1 MRIKASR
8 LMLILALLSI
18 TNSYQVAEAAY
29 DGPALLTSCVN
40 ALNDPAYTKSS
51 LAILIL
57 GSSGTQASLEAA
69 MTNGTYRVWVASGAG
84 TFGGSASSSAQDIFC
99 GDANDNSVANL
110 DANGGQHD
118 FFFGGAG
125 NDAVTTGMWDSTF
138 FGGLGDDSAAGVYEY
153 SNFYGG
159 PGTDTPSNVSTGSFA
174 SNVYADGPTIT
185 SVTSNLANGSY
196 RTGQVI
202 DVRVTF
208 SEIVNVTG
216 TPQLTLETGSTDR
229 TVDYSSGS
237 GSTVLVFNYTVQ
249 AGDTSSDLSYVGI
262 SSLTH
267 NGGGIRQTP
276 LNDATLT
283 LPSPGTTNSLSANK
297 ALVIDT
303 TAPNYSSAAV
313 STDGNQVILTYSENL
328 FATTAATSAFAVT
341 VAGVSRSISTVSISG
356 STVILNL
363 SSAIRQSQV
372 VTFTYTDPSGIDD
385 TNAIQDSAGN
395 DAATRSST
403 SVTNNSTVQVA
414 QTALTIVSNVA
425 SKSYPYS
432 QLLTLSTS
440 GGSGSGNVT
449 YAITAGGTA
458 SSCTLSS
465 DTATVTLTAS
475 TSGTCVI
482 AATKAASG
490 EYLSAT
496 TATPVTFEFSK
507 ASQSSITVTSTSVSY
522 GTNLNLTSSG
532 GSTGGAYSYT
542 KVSGNC
548 NVAGSILTPTA
559 TGTCVIRSSLA
570 TDTNYLA
577 EQSTDTTVTISAS
590 TVSASISLDAGTLV
604 FRLTKTITAS
614 ASVAGKV
621 TFKVNGKKL
630 PGCINKSV
638 SALNSF
644 TATCAYKPSTR
655 GYIIISTTLNP
666 TDPSYIGTTTTSERL
681 FVVNRSGSR

>member
-8 LMLILALLSI
+8 LMLILTLFTAPFNAPS
-18 TNSYQVAEAAY
+18 AFAA
-29 DGPALLTSCVN
+29 DGPGLLTSCVN

-57 GSSGTQASLEAA
+57 GSGKTQADLETVL
-69 MTNGTYRVWVASGAG
+69 TNGTFSVWVASGSGA
-84 TFGGSASSSAQDIFC
+84 FGGSASSTAQDIFC
-99 GDANDNSVANL
+99 GNDSDNSVANL

-125 NDAVTTGMWDSTF
+125 NDSVTNGMWDSTF
-138 FGGLGDDSAAGVYEY
+138 FGGLGDDTAAGVYEY

-185 SVTSNLANGSY
+185 SVTSNISDGTY
-196 RTGQVI
+196 KTGQVI
-202 DVRVTF
+202 DIRVTF
-208 SEIVNVTG
+208 SQIVNVTG

-267 NGGGIRQTP
+267 NSGGIRQSP
-276 LNDATLT
+276 FNDAVLT
-283 LPSPGTTNSLSANK
+283 LPSPGTSNSLSANK

-303 TAPNYSSAAV
+303 TAPTYSSAAV
-313 STDGNQVILTYSENL
+313 STDGNQVILTYNENL
-328 FATTAATSAFAVT
+328 SATTAATSAFTVT
-341 VAGVSRSISTVSISG
+341 VAGSSRSISSVSISG
-356 STVILNL
+356 ATVILNL
-363 SSAIRQSQV
+363 SSAIRQSQA
-372 VTFTYTDPSGIDD
+372 VTFTYSDPSGSDD
-385 TNAIQDSAGN
+385 TNAIQDVAGN

-403 SVTNNSTVQVA
+403 SVTNNSTVQVS
-414 QTALTIVSNVA
+414 QTALTIASNVS

-449 YAITAGGTA
+449 YAIAAGGTA

-475 TSGTCVI
+475 TSGTCAI
-482 AATKAASG
+482 SATKVASG

-496 TATPVTFEFSK
+496 TATPVSFSFSK
-507 ASQSSITVTSTSVSY
+507 ASQTSITVTSTSVSY
-522 GTNLNLTSSG
+522 GNNLNLTSSG

-548 NVAGSILTPTA
+548 TVAGSILTPTA
-559 TGTCVIRSSLA
+559 TGTCVIRASLS

-577 EQSTDTTVTISAS
+577 EQSADTTVTISAS
-590 TVSASISLDAGTLV
+590 NVSASISIDAGTLV
-604 FRLTKTITAS
+604 FRQIKTITATS
-614 ASVAGKV
+614 TVAGKV

-630 PGCINKSV
+630 PGCINKIV
-638 SALNSF
+638 SAPNSF

-655 GYIIISTTLNP
+655 GYIIISTTLDP
-666 TDPSYIGTTTTSERL
+666 ADPSYMGTTTSSERL